1 MRLVRKR
8 AFIGDPILR
17 ISMGIET
24 IAVLGAG
31 QMGNGIAQVAA
42 CAGYQVVMIDIKQD
56 YLDNGLAA
64 IENSL
69 SRVVKKERMTQ
80 EQADQAISLISTSTE
95 KTSAADADLVVEA
108 IPEIPELKFSTFAE
122 LDRIC
127 KPEAILASNTS
138 SISINAIADATG
150 RPDRVIGMHFMNPV
164 PVMKLVEII
173 NGKKTSS
180 EVTELVVKA
189 SEQMGKV
196 PLACNDSPGFVSNR
210 ILCPMINEA
219 ILALEE
225 GVAEPDA
232 IDGIMKLGMNHPIG
246 PLALADLIGLDTILH
261 IMNVLHEGFDGD
273 PKYAPSDLLQKMV
286 SEGKLGR
293 KSGEGFYSYT

>member
-1 MRLVRKR
+1 
-8 AFIGDPILR
+8 
-17 ISMGIET
+17 MGIERV
-24 IAVLGAG
+24 AVLGAG

-56 YLDNGLAA
+56 YLDNGLTA

-138 SISINAIADATG
+138 SISINAIADATS

-173 NGKKTSS
+173 NGKETSS

-261 IMNVLHEGFDGD
+261 IMNVLHEGFEGD
-273 PKYAPSDLLQKMV
+273 PKYAPSNLLQKMV

-293 KSGEGFYSYT
+293 KSGEGFYSYS